1 MNPIRLL
8 IYQLRQF
15 LKHPFFWLLLA
26 CILLLPLFFNGEDAA
41 GNDTDHIAVG
51 YAVCTPDLEEINTLP
66 LSGEDAKGIDA
77 LRDRLR
83 ISDSAF
89 AFREYDSLTDLQGH
103 VAAGE
108 LECAYLIPS
117 DLFSSLLEGKR
128 REKIRV
134 LSSPSSSLIPVV
146 NESLYSRIFE
156 QLTPMLLTTYLSA
169 QTDGPA
175 DALAQ
180 TGEKA
185 LNDQFEVYLTNGST
199 FAFEYENAQMSSGF
213 AQRKLLLSPLRGLF
227 AVLIL
232 LAGFSGALRYYR
244 AAEHPVYARFSVR
257 FVMILAPMLLC
268 CIPVL
273 VSYLSYPDLSPAHEK
288 PVMLFPELLRL
299 LLYMLLCL
307 AFLLLLT
314 QLLRS
319 AALMYAF
326 LPLYVLCCL
335 VFSPIFIDAGSFI
348 PLLKTLSGF
357 FLPSWYLL

>member
-15 LKHPFFWLLLA
+15 LKHPFFWLLLP
-26 CILLLPLFFNGEDAA
+26 CILLLPLFFGGEENGE
-41 GNDTDHIAVG
+41 NDTEHIAIG
-51 YAVCTPDLEEINTLP
+51 FAVCTPDLEEINTLP
-66 LSGEDAKGIDA
+66 LSGADAKGIDA
-77 LRDRLR
+77 LREALAV
-83 ISDSAF
+83 SDSAF
-89 AFREYDSLTDLQGH
+89 TFREYDSLSEITGH

-108 LECAYLIPS
+108 VECGYLIPS
-117 DLFSSLLEGKR
+117 DLFSSLLAGER

-146 NESLYSRIFE
+146 NESLYSRIFA
-156 QLTPMLLTTYLSA
+156 QLTPMLLTNYLSY
-169 QTDGPA
+169 QTEGPA
-175 DALAQ
+175 AALAQ

-185 LNDQFEVYLTNGST
+185 LKDQYEIYLTNGST

-227 AVLIL
+227 AILIL

-257 FVMILAPMLLC
+257 LVMILAPMLLC

-273 VSYLSYPDLSPAHEK
+273 FSYLFYPDLSPAHGN
-288 PVMLFPELLRL
+288 PVAIFSEILRL
-299 LLYMLLCL
+299 VLYMLLCL

-314 QLLRS
+314 QLLRN

-348 PLLKTLSGF
+348 PLLKTVSRF
-357 FLPSWYLL
+357 FLPTWYLM